1 MNAAK
6 AVVRAARLY
15 ALAMETIEKQHEI
28 AYQLLISA
36 IETMAG
42 ATDLKWQPTTE
53 DRLGLQSSRAIVS
66 IAEAKRIDQQVAHE
80 LAIAACRDHG
90 WKGQRFRA
98 FIEENVV
105 PTDLSVEDDLFWVP
119 NEYCPVGESFT
130 RALKMIYQARGGATH
145 EGREYPLSACI
156 GPSPMRPVEAWNQLM
171 TEESPFPPIGW
182 FERVVNNAICGYLRS
197 QVQWLARDPVTHS

>member
-1 MNAAK
+1 MKAAK

-15 ALAMETIEKQHEI
+15 ALAMEIIEQQYEI

-42 ATDLKWQPTTE
+42 ATDVNWQPTAE
-53 DRLGLQSSRAIVS
+53 DRLALQSSKAIAS
-66 IAEAKRIDQQVAHE
+66 LAKAKGIDQNSANE

-105 PTDLSVEDDLFWVP
+105 PSQLLVEDDLFWVP
-119 NEYCPVGESFT
+119 KEYGPVGVRLT
-130 RALKMIYQARGGATH
+130 QALKMIYQARGGATH
-145 EGREYPLSACI
+145 EGREYPPSACI
-156 GPSPMRPVEAWNQLM
+156 GPSPMRPVEAWHQLM
-171 TEESPFPPIGW
+171 TEESPFPPVGW
-182 FERVVNNAICGYLRS
+182 FERVVNNAICGYLHS
-197 QVQWLARDPVTHS
+197 QVLKAIPVADT